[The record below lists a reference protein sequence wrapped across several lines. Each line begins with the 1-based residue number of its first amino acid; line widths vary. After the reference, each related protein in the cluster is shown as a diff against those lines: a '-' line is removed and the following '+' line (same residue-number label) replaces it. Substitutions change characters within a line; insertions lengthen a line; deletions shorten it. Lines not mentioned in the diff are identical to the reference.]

1 MTQGEKAVKRQLFSL
16 VMIPLLLFSGSTV
29 LAEEKSEEWHDET
42 MYFLMTDRFMN
53 GDPTNNAQVN
63 NEDPSAYQGGDFK
76 GVEDQLDYLQELG
89 ITSIVMSPVF
99 ENEAGAYHGYSVT
112 DYSKMNEQFGS
123 KKELQRLV
131 KKAHELDIRVLVDF
145 PATRVSTEHVWAG
158 DPAKEDWFT
167 SLSSAQEPNWL
178 GNMAEINTAN
188 VDVQNALINVAV
200 ELADDTGIDGYF
212 FSNASGAA
220 PSFWTAFDEKLPAL
234 HLIGEMNDVTPEEA
248 AAYEEAGLDSVTAAW
263 MQEPLR
269 KQFATVDRSSE
280 EVKALLLKEQN
291 VFKDPLEIIH
301 MADSALT
308 DRFTLDMA
316 NENMFPGARWK
327 MALTYMYTTPGTPAV
342 FYGSEI
348 AQNGESGVDAHGLM
362 NFRTDQELA
371 DYIKQIAKLRADLPA
386 LRQGS
391 YEPLYE
397 KEGLSVFKREYE
409 NETLIVAINNT
420 GETQKVTIPVD
431 ELDPEKELS
440 GLLAGDMSRA
450 ADGEFT
456 IILDRE
462 EAEVYALTEKT
473 GINYA
478 FIGAMII
485 VYVTFMIFLY
495 IVWKRGKR
503 AAGKE

>member
-1 MTQGEKAVKRQLFSL
+1 
-16 VMIPLLLFSGSTV
+16 MIPLLLFSGSTV

-42 MYFLMTDRFMN
+42 MYFLMTDRFIN
-53 GDPTNNAQVN
+53 GDSTNNEQVN

-76 GVEDQLDYLQELG
+76 GIEEKLDYVEGLG
-89 ITSIVMSPVF
+89 ITSIVISPVF
-99 ENEAGAYHGYSVT
+99 ENEAGAYHGYSIT

-131 KKAHELDIRVLVDF
+131 KKAHELDIRIFVDF

-158 DPAKEDWFT
+158 DPAKEDWFV
-167 SLSSAQEPNWL
+167 SLSSEQEPNWL

-188 VDVQNALINVAV
+188 ADVQNALVNAAV

-212 FSNASGAA
+212 FSNASGAD

-248 AAYEEAGLDSVTAAW
+248 AAYEEAGFDFLTAAW

-280 EVKALLLKEQN
+280 EAKELLLKEQT
-291 VFKDPLEIIH
+291 VFKDPLKMIH
-301 MADSALT
+301 AVDSVLT

-327 MALTYMYTTPGTPAV
+327 MALTYMYTTPGTPAI

-386 LRQGS
+386 LRRGS
-391 YEPLYE
+391 YESVYE
-397 KEGLSVFKREYE
+397 QEGLSVFKRQYE
-409 NETLIVAINNT
+409 DETLIVAINNT
-420 GETQKVTIPVD
+420 GETQKVVIPAD
-431 ELDPEKELS
+431 ELDSKKELR

-462 EAEVYALTEKT
+462 EAEVYALAEKT

-478 FIGAMII
+478 FVGAMIT

-495 IVWKRGKR
+495 AVWKRGKR
-503 AAGKE
+503 ATSKE